1 MYISKHTKVRM
12 QERNI
17 SLQDINT
24 AIQYGNKLVNKWDSN
39 KITIVDN
46 RTRVT
51 VVMDKAMTTVIT
63 VFVQGVKR

>member
-1 MYISKHTKVRM
+1 M

-63 VFVQGVKR
+63 VFVQGVR

>member
-63 VFVQGVKR
+63 VFVQGRVS

>member
-63 VFVQGVKR
+63 VFVQGVR

>member
-51 VVMDKAMTTVIT
+51 VVMDKAMTTVVT
-63 VFVQGVKR
+63 VFIQGVR

>member
-63 VFVQGVKR
+63 VFIQGVR

>member
-63 VFVQGVKR
+63 VFIQGRVS